1 MGQGRFALGIALL
14 VVAGTVA
21 AGAVAAPTNGG
32 VSSGN
37 QANAIDGTALQ
48 ANATNG
54 TAMNETGT
62 ATNETANGTAAG
74 GQSPGDCDYAAL
86 YDRTI
91 GSVVSVQTGAGIGS
105 GFVYRAE
112 ENGTGYVVTN
122 AHVVGGAGEQSSPS
136 PDSQARQNPDEVV
149 VQMAGGESRTGE
161 VVGRDELSD
170 LAVIEISEM
179 PDDAE
184 ALPVADG
191 TAEPGS
197 AVAALGNPF
206 GLDETITH
214 GIVSGVNR
222 SMPTTRGYS
231 VPNVVQT
238 DAPISP
244 GNSGGPLVTC
254 EGTVVGVNTAGI
266 TAQGAENIGFAVSA
280 TLIDRVVPALIE
292 DGEYEYSYLGI
303 AATPV
308 TPPIAEANDLNA
320 TQGLYV
326 VRTADDSPAADAL
339 QEPDE
344 NETAGEFSVPVGGDV
359 IVAIDGRQV
368 SSAEDLSSYL
378 VTETSPG
385 DEVTLTVLRDGER
398 QEVTVTL
405 DERPAPETGTTGR
418 SPGGLPG

>member
-1 MGQGRFALGIALL
+1 MGQGRFALGVALL
-14 VVAGTVA
+14 VVIGTVA

-32 VSSGN
+32 ASSGN
-37 QANAIDGTALQ
+37 QASEIDGAALQ
-48 ANATNG
+48 ADATDDS
-54 TAMNETGT
+54 GT
-62 ATNETANGTAAG
+62 ATNENGSGTNDGPNGTTTATR
-74 GQSPGDCDYAAL
+74 SPGVCDYAGL

-91 GSVVSVQTGAGIGS
+91 DSVVAIQTGTGIGS
-105 GFVYRAE
+105 GFVYRVADD
-112 ENGTGYVVTN
+112 GTGYVVTN
-122 AHVVGGAGEQSSPS
+122 AHVVG
-136 PDSQARQNPDEVV
+136 DSEEVV
-149 VQMAGGESRTGE
+149 VQLADGESRTGE
-161 VVGRDELSD
+161 VVGRDVLSD
-170 LAVIEISEM
+170 LAVIEIPET

-191 TAEPGS
+191 TADPGN

-254 EGTVVGVNTAGI
+254 DGTVVGVNTAGI
-266 TAQGAENIGFAVSA
+266 AARGAENIGFAVSA

-292 DGEYEYSYLGI
+292 DGEYEYSYLGV

-308 TPPIAEANDLNA
+308 TPPIAEANDLNV
-320 TQGLYV
+320 TEGLYV
-326 VRTADDSPAADAL
+326 VRTAEDSPAADAL
-339 QEPDE
+339 DGATE
-344 NETAGEFSVPVGGDV
+344 NETAAGFSVPVGGDV
-359 IVAIDGRQV
+359 IVAIDGQPV
-368 SSAEDLSSYL
+368 SSGEELSSYL

-398 QEVTVTL
+398 QEIEVTL
-405 DERPAPETGTTGR
+405 AERPEPQTGPTGQP
-418 SPGGLPG
+418 PGGPPG

>member
-1 MGQGRFALGIALL
+1 MGQGRFALGVALL

-21 AGAVAAPTNGG
+21 AGAIAAPTDGG
-32 VSSGN
+32 GSGGN
-37 QANAIDGTALQ
+37 QAGAIDGTALQ
-48 ANATNG
+48 
-54 TAMNETGT
+54 ESGT
-62 ATNETANGTAAG
+62 ATNENGSGTNDSTNETTTAA
-74 GQSPGDCDYAAL
+74 QSPDGCDYAAL

-91 GSVVSVQTGAGIGS
+91 DSVVSVQTGGGIGS
-105 GFVYRAE
+105 GFVYQAD

-122 AHVVGGAGEQSSPS
+122 AHVVGDAE
-136 PDSQARQNPDEVV
+136 EVV
-149 VQMAGGESRTGE
+149 VQLAGDESRTGE

-170 LAVIEISEM
+170 LAVVEISET
-179 PDDAE
+179 PDAAE

-191 TAEPGS
+191 TADPGT

-254 EGTVVGVNTAGI
+254 DGTVVGVNTAGI
-266 TAQGAENIGFAVSA
+266 AAQGAENIGFAVSA

-320 TQGLYV
+320 TDGLYV
-326 VRTADDSPAADAL
+326 VRTAEDSPAAEAL
-339 QEPDE
+339 DGATE
-344 NETAGEFSVPVGGDV
+344 NETAAGFSVPVGGDV
-359 IVAIDGRQV
+359 IVAIDGQPV
-368 SSAEDLSSYL
+368 TSGEELSSYL

-385 DEVTLTVLRDGER
+385 EEVTLMVLRDGER
-398 QEVTVTL
+398 QEIEVTL
-405 DERPAPETGTTGR
+405 DERPDPRTGPTGQP
-418 SPGGLPG
+418 PGGPAG

>member
-1 MGQGRFALGIALL
+1 MGQGRFALGVALL

-32 VSSGN
+32 VSGGN
-37 QANAIDGTALQ
+37 QATEIDGTALQ
-48 ANATNG
+48 TDAPNDSG
-54 TAMNETGT
+54 TGT
-62 ATNETANGTAAG
+62 NESVTTADETANGTTG
-74 GQSPGDCDYAAL
+74 GQSPGDCNYADL

-91 GSVVSVQTGAGIGS
+91 DSVVSVQTGGGIGS
-105 GFVYRAE
+105 GFVYQTDD
-112 ENGTGYVVTN
+112 NGTGYVVTN
-122 AHVVGGAGEQSSPS
+122 AHVVGDAGEQSSPS
-136 PDSQARQNPDEVV
+136 PDSQARQDADEVV
-149 VQMAGGESRTGE
+149 VQLADGESRTGE
-161 VVGRDELSD
+161 VVGQDELSD
-170 LAVIEISEM
+170 LAVIEIAET
-179 PDDAE
+179 PGAAE
-184 ALPVADG
+184 ALPVANG
-191 TAEPGS
+191 TAEPGT

-222 SMPTTRGYS
+222 SMPTTRGFA

-254 EGTVVGVNTAGI
+254 DGTVVGVNTAGI
-266 TAQGAENIGFAVSA
+266 AAQGAENIGFAVSA

-320 TQGLYV
+320 TEGLYV
-326 VRTADDSPAADAL
+326 VQTAEDSPAADAL
-339 QEPDE
+339 EGATE
-344 NETAGEFSVPVGGDV
+344 NETAGEFSVPIGGDV
-359 IVAIDGRQV
+359 IVAIDGREV
-368 SSAEDLSSYL
+368 TSGEELSSYL

-398 QEVTVTL
+398 QEIEVTL
-405 DERPAPETGTTGR
+405 DERPAPATGQP
-418 SPGGLPG
+418 PGGPAG

>member
-1 MGQGRFALGIALL
+1 MGQGRFALGVALL
-14 VVAGTVA
+14 VVTGTVA

-32 VSSGN
+32 APSGN
-37 QANAIDGTALQ
+37 QADAIDGAALQ
-48 ANATNG
+48 TDATNEDGTATSDDGTATNG
-54 TAMNETGT
+54 TA
-62 ATNETANGTAAG
+62 TAN
-74 GQSPGDCDYAAL
+74 QSPGVCDYAAL
-86 YDRTI
+86 YDQTI
-91 GSVVSVQTGAGIGS
+91 DSVVAIQTGAGIGS
-105 GFVYRAE
+105 GFVYRVADD
-112 ENGTGYVVTN
+112 GTGYVVTN
-122 AHVVGGAGEQSSPS
+122 AHVVGESE
-136 PDSQARQNPDEVV
+136 EVV
-149 VQMAGGESRTGE
+149 VQLADGESRTGE
-161 VVGRDELSD
+161 VVGRDVLSD
-170 LAVIEISEM
+170 LAVIEISET

-191 TAEPGS
+191 TAEPGN

-266 TAQGAENIGFAVSA
+266 AAQGAENIGFAVSA

-308 TPPIAEANDLNA
+308 TPPIAEANDLNV
-320 TQGLYV
+320 TEGLYV
-326 VRTADDSPAADAL
+326 VRTAEDSPAADTL
-339 QEPDE
+339 QGATE
-344 NETAGEFSVPVGGDV
+344 NETVAGFSVPVGGDV
-359 IVAIDGRQV
+359 IVAIDGQPV
-368 SSAEDLSSYL
+368 ASGEELSSYL

-385 DEVTLTVLRDGER
+385 EEVTLTVLRDGER
-398 QEVTVTL
+398 QEIEVTL
-405 DERPAPETGTTGR
+405 DERPEPQTGTTGQP
-418 SPGGLPG
+418 PGGPAG